1 MTKKQPIPFGK
12 YLLLDRVNI
21 GGMAEVWKAKTFG
34 AEGFEKLVA
43 IKRILPNIA
52 EDEEFI
58 SMFIDE
64 AKISV
69 QLTHSNVAQ
78 VFDLGKIGDSYFI
91 AMEYISGKDLRAMF
105 DKSRKRGEPAPI
117 PLTCYCLSKAAEGLD
132 YAHRKRDAG
141 GTDLNIVHRDV
152 SPQNILC
159 SYDGEVKVIDF
170 GIAKAA
176 NKATKT
182 QAGILKGKFGYMS
195 PEQVRGL
202 PLDRRSD
209 VFALGVVL
217 YEMLTGERLFV
228 GESDFS
234 VLEKVRAVDILP
246 PSTYNRRI
254 PPALEKIVLRAL
266 AKDVEDRFSYAN
278 ELGDELQRFLITNDT
293 IFSRKDLMQFMKST
307 FAEDVERE
315 KTKLAEYSEIKL
327 PPGMAALA
335 GGAAPSPA
343 ARPLPPPAAQQQPN
357 ESTMMLAEAPGPASA
372 PRAAPPGNPAPRTT
386 GIRPAVTNPGVNGT
400 RPGVPGPPVMTQG
413 RAPAPGMP
421 PGARATGVGP
431 ALSPTRN
438 SVSGPNPIRTVSNPR
453 MPAPPQPEPSP
464 LASLVDEDFESEST
478 QVPQN
483 QRSQK
488 APVPAAV
495 DDDDAS
501 PPTKSKLPLMLGV
514 AGGVVALGLA
524 GVVGLNVLGKAQ
536 GTLLLTAT
544 PSENLVIIVDGQP
557 AGNSTPVSVEL
568 AAGDHEVSITS
579 KGYELLK
586 KNFTVKPKAEVD
598 LDITLKKKG
607 DATADAPK
615 PEVPKAAAG
624 ATVPAMIVLE
634 TSGAEVSLDGKV
646 VIAKDA
652 KDATFMGTSD
662 GAAKHV
668 IEAKLDGYKPFS
680 QAFDPGQPI
689 QAKVTL
695 EKAQ

>member
-1 MTKKQPIPFGK
+1 
-12 YLLLDRVNI
+12 
-21 GGMAEVWKAKTFG
+21 
-34 AEGFEKLVA
+34 
-43 IKRILPNIA
+43 
-52 EDEEFI
+52 
-58 SMFIDE
+58 
-64 AKISV
+64 
-69 QLTHSNVAQ
+69 
-78 VFDLGKIGDSYFI
+78 
-91 AMEYISGKDLRAMF
+91 
-105 DKSRKRGEPAPI
+105 
-117 PLTCYCLSKAAEGLD
+117 
-132 YAHRKRDAG
+132 
-141 GTDLNIVHRDV
+141 
-152 SPQNILC
+152 
-159 SYDGEVKVIDF
+159 
-170 GIAKAA
+170 
-176 NKATKT
+176 
-182 QAGILKGKFGYMS
+182 ILKGKFGYMS

-315 KTKLAEYSEIKL
+315 KTKLAEYAEIKL

-335 GGAAPSPA
+335 GGAAPAPA
-343 ARPLPPPAAQQQPN
+343 ARPLPPPVAEQPPH
-357 ESTMMLAEAPGPASA
+357 ESTMMLAEAPGPTSA
-372 PRAAPPGNPAPRTT
+372 PRAAPPGNPAPRAT
-386 GIRPAVTNPGVNGT
+386 GIRPAITNPGVNGT

-413 RAPAPGMP
+413 RAPMPGPP
-421 PGARATGVGP
+421 PGARNTGVGP
-431 ALSPTRN
+431 ALAPTRN
-438 SVSGPNPIRTVSNPR
+438 SVSGPNPIRTNAR
-453 MPAPPQPEPSP
+453 MAPVAVEPSP
-464 LASLVDEDFESEST
+464 LASLVDEDFESEAT
-478 QVPQN
+478 QIPQN

-488 APVPAAV
+488 TRLPEADDEAPPQ
-495 DDDDAS
+495 
-501 PPTKSKLPLMLGV
+501 KSKLPLMLGV

-536 GTLLLTAT
+536 GTLLLTCT

-557 AGNSTPVSVEL
+557 AGSSTPLSL
-568 AAGDHEVSITS
+568 SLPAGDHEVSVTS
-579 KGYELLK
+579 KGYELQK
-586 KNFTVKPKAEVD
+586 KNFSVEAKKEVD
-598 LDITLKKKG
+598 VDVPLKKKG
-607 DATADAPK
+607 EATADAPK
-615 PEVPKAAAG
+615 PDAPKAAA
-624 ATVPAMIVLE
+624 ASVPAMIVLE

-652 KDATFMGTSD
+652 KDATFMGSSD
-662 GAAKHV
+662 ATAKHV

-680 QAFDPGQPI
+680 QSFDPGQPI

-695 EKAQ
+695 QKAQ